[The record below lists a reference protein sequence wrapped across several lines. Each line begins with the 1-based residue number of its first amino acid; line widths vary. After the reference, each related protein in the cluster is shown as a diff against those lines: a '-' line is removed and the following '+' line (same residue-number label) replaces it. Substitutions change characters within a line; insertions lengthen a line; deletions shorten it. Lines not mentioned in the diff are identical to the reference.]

1 MFRSALTD
9 LNPTDLKYY
18 PFMISLDKYSGN
30 CNSVDE
36 VSTKI
41 CVPSKIKD

>member
-1 MFRSALTD
+1 MFRSTLTD

-36 VSTKI
+36 VSKKY
-41 CVPSKIKD
+41 VFRVK